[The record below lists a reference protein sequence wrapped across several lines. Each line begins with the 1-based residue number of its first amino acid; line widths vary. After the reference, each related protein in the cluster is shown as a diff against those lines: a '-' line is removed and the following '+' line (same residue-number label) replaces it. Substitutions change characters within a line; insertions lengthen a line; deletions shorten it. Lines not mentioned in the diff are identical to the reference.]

1 MCHISL
7 NTYHIDELIII
18 STYNYISRPTY
29 MDRVVAV
36 FNKTYTVELLADD
49 TRLFDWLIHV
59 FRHCEITVWRYQ
71 SRKYN
76 DQKKKGQTELKRCK
90 LARTNVDIKI

>member
-1 MCHISL
+1 MCDISL

-18 STYNYISRPTY
+18 NTYNYISRPTY

-49 TRLFDWLIHV
+49 TRLFD
-59 FRHCEITVWRYQ
+59 
-71 SRKYN
+71 
-76 DQKKKGQTELKRCK
+76 
-90 LARTNVDIKI
+90 